1 MQTNIL
7 NSTAKVFEKTSFET
21 RFGVFLPFFWVV
33 AFLFV
38 QKWKVKNI
46 AFNFIEKEILKLGNA
61 RRAFRELNI
70 PYSEDSSKTAF
81 QRRKQKLKDRH

>member
-7 NSTAKVFEKTSFET
+7 NSTVKVFEKTSFET

-46 AFNFIEKEILKLGNA
+46 AFKLDLQGECETVAGVINVVLPDTYLQKILVI
-61 RRAFRELNI
+61 LN
-70 PYSEDSSKTAF
+70 ENK
-81 QRRKQKLKDRH
+81 